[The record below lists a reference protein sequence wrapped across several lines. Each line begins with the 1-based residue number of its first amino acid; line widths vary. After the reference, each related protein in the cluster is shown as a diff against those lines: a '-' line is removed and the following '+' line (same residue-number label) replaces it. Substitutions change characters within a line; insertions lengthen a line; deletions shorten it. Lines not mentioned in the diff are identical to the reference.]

1 MIAKEDKSMEAAV
14 VTLRELS
21 GEDEIR
27 LQCEAGERYERDK
40 ASYIGMGR
48 DEGRM
53 EESANTEREP
63 ARAEE
68 AEAEVLRLRV
78 LLENSVSTY

>member
-21 GEDEIR
+21 AEDEIR
-27 LQCEAGERYERDK
+27 LQCEARERYERDK

-48 DEGRM
+48 REGA
-53 EESANTEREP
+53 EEERGNTERERI
-63 ARAEE
+63 RAEE
-68 AEAEVLRLRV
+68 AEAEVVRLKE
-78 LLENSVSTY
+78 LINQSLSV